1 MKVKDM
7 TVEDLRILISDTVEK
22 TLSEVLND
30 PDRGLPLREEVER
43 RLRDSLAAVERG
55 GRGIPLEEVARNIG
69 TNTR

>member
-7 TVEDLRILISDTVEK
+7 TVEDLRTLISDTVEK

-69 TNTR
+69 TNTP